1 MLQRSG
7 FLSEEYREKCDQA
20 AREPIQQRLP
30 SDKSGIGSMVYN
42 GGPSRGLRF
51 HPVVPLPLSLPSLPT
66 PNYTSSFVVSNMITR
81 HGGASQSGRYDEDP
95 VYVTERLED
104 SKGWGVAAVRDIEVG
119 TQLVEYTGTDFVG
132 DKARETEQARSPSTM
147 WLEIRPGVFRKG
159 DGRGAS
165 LINHACGKTINC
177 PANVQYQRV
186 EGSTWAVSI
195 KPIDGPT
202 ADGIATFLAVD
213 YNLDKS
219 HPDNADLPWLHQL
232 CQVCQPVVVGVVMPR
247 RPAPVLGPD
256 GISNATTTTTATTTE
271 ESAFGADV
279 TNLVEEPRVSGAQ
292 STSNNCSTATTTE
305 ESAFGAD
312 VTNLV
317 EEPRVS
323 GAQSTSNNCS
333 TTTTT
338 EEEMERAFNDL
349 VDVNTEL
356 NSNDAFNLR
365 IRWLIKAKK
374 VEAITLWSI
383 DNLAQLK
390 LNDEHQHQLRQ
401 PISVLGQSRGQDYE
415 DKLRQ
420 RALFRKLRRQEERI
434 APSNHDF
441 GCISESSE
449 SIRPTPVMEM
459 VKRVRMEEVT
469 EEEVGESFSKVPSQF
484 VGGSSGQDSTEQHQ
498 HRQSNN
504 TVPSGAPDFSHGQGG
519 QGRVRSWGG
528 VVRNRGHTLQYKRN
542 KNQKQRNQRNG
553 H

>member
-1 MLQRSG
+1 MG
-7 FLSEEYREKCDQA
+7 
-20 AREPIQQRLP
+20 
-30 SDKSGIGSMVYN
+30 YN
-42 GGPSRGLRF
+42 GGPSGGLRI
-51 HPVVPLPLSLPSLPT
+51 HPVVPLPPSSLSPPT
-66 PNYTSSFVVSNMITR
+66 PNYTPSIFVSNMITR
-81 HGGASQSGRYDEDP
+81 HGGAFAPGRYDEDR

-104 SKGWGVAAVRDIEVG
+104 GKGWGVAAVRDIDVG

-132 DKARETEQARSPSTM
+132 DKARDEEQARSPSTM
-147 WLEIRPGVFRKG
+147 WLEIRRGVFRKG
-159 DGRGAS
+159 DGTGAS

-186 EGSTWAVSI
+186 DGSTWAVSI

-213 YNLDKS
+213 YNLDKAL
-219 HPDNADLPWLHQL
+219 PDNANLPWLHQR
-232 CQVCQPVVVGVVMPR
+232 CPVCQPVAVGVVMPPR
-247 RPAPVLGPD
+247 AAPVLGPD
-256 GISNATTTTTATTTE
+256 GISNATTTATTATTT
-271 ESAFGADV
+271 
-279 TNLVEEPRVSGAQ
+279 
-292 STSNNCSTATTTE
+292 TTTE

-338 EEEMERAFNDL
+338 EEEKERAFNDL

-365 IRWLIKAKK
+365 IRWLIEAKK

-383 DNLAQLK
+383 NNLAQLK

-434 APSNHDF
+434 APSDHDF

-469 EEEVGESFSKVPSQF
+469 EEESISTVPSEF
-484 VGGSSGQDSTEQHQ
+484 VGGSSGQDSTGQHQ
-498 HRQSNN
+498 QQSNS
-504 TVPSGAPDFSHGQGG
+504 TVPSVSPVFSHGQESS
-519 QGRVRSWGG
+519 GRVRSWGG
-528 VVRNRGHTLQYKRN
+528 VVRNRGHTTRYKR
-542 KNQKQRNQRNG
+542 QKHQRQRNNSLRDQ
-553 H
+553 